1 MVDDNTS
8 LLKNPNLDFVFDF
21 HSPCTGYEG
30 WTVLTSK
37 KERSI
42 IEPLNHYYFM
52 DLEQIWKS
60 TLGEME
66 VQLSRANFTMWMKN
80 SSLIDKKDGIFY
92 VALPNNFAKE
102 WVEGKYQKNILS
114 ILRAR
119 DESVKKVE
127 FVVGGE
133 TMFAKKHPSVIK
145 EVSEGMELEFRNDP
159 ETNLNPRYTFSSFVV
174 GPSNELAF
182 AAANAITEKIGKY
195 NPLFVYGGVG
205 LGKTHLIE
213 AIGNEIV
220 VKYQKRVRPKYVPA
234 EQFTRDIVWGLRNDR
249 IESMK
254 KKYRDVDV
262 LIIDDIQFIG
272 GKEKTEEE
280 FFHTFNAL
288 YENNKQIII
297 SSDRPPQAIPTLE
310 ERLRSRFE
318 GGFVADIAYPEYEM
332 RVAIIHS
339 KLQEAR
345 RQLGE
350 NIIDLIAKRVKR
362 NIRELEGVL
371 KKIVFYE
378 EQKGVAVT
386 MKIAEGIIEKS
397 VQNLS
402 KHVNEVVILKA
413 VADFYGVS
421 LEAMAGLNRRKE
433 IVEPRQVA
441 MYLLREISDLSYPY
455 IGEKLG
461 RDHTTAIHAYEKIN
475 EEINRN
481 PSLNQK
487 IITIRDIIFKS

>member
-1 MVDDNTS
+1 
-8 LLKNPNLDFVFDF
+8 
-21 HSPCTGYEG
+21 
-30 WTVLTSK
+30 
-37 KERSI
+37 
-42 IEPLNHYYFM
+42 M
-52 DLEQIWKS
+52 DLDQLWQS

-80 SSLIDKKDGIFY
+80 SSLIDKKDGVFY

-119 DESVKKVE
+119 DESIKKVE

-133 TMFAKKHPSVIK
+133 TMFAKKQTPASREK
-145 EVSEGMELEFRNDP
+145 SETGMELEFKNDP
-159 ETNLNPRYTFSSFVV
+159 ETNLNPRYTLSSFVV

-182 AAANAITEKIGKY
+182 AAATAITEKIGKY
-195 NPLFVYGGVG
+195 NPLFIYGGVG

-220 VKYQKRVRPKYVPA
+220 AKYQKKIRPKYVPS

-350 NIIDLIAKRVKR
+350 NVIDLIARRVKR

-371 KKIVFYE
+371 KKIIFYE

-386 MKIAEGIIEKS
+386 IKIAEGIIEKA

-402 KHVNEVVILKA
+402 KHVNEIVILKT
-413 VADFYGVS
+413 VAEFYNVS
-421 LEAMAGLNRRKE
+421 LEAMTGPKPTEGDRRAPAGRH
-433 IVEPRQVA
+433 VSP
-441 MYLLREISDLSYPY
+441 P
-455 IGEKLG
+455 
-461 RDHTTAIHAYEKIN
+461 
-475 EEINRN
+475 
-481 PSLNQK
+481 
-487 IITIRDIIFKS
+487 